1 MSSYCDST
9 VESRD
14 RELTAEGLRNDTYAG
29 KSVLHL
35 VIGVIHRPNVF
46 QPINTFHLFVVFI
59 VVPA

>member
-1 MSSYCDST
+1 